1 MELWSS
7 IRNYVLERRDALCVF
22 YRLHPSYLRYTWAG
36 LFLISAAATQ
46 RWAAALVILA
56 ATGVLMLFDRWGGA
70 WLRKGRQMFNSKPGS
85 KP

>member
-1 MELWSS
+1 MEPWSS
-7 IRNYVLERRDALCVF
+7 IRNYLLDKWDALRVF
-22 YRLHPSYLRYTWAG
+22 YRLHPAYLRYTWAG

-56 ATGVLMLFDRWGGA
+56 AIGVLMLFDRWGES
-70 WLRKGRQMFNSKPGS
+70 WLQRGRQMLNSKPGP